1 MPVPAF
7 ENAFQNFS
15 DQFKDWWQSFLL
27 HLPELVLA
35 LTIFAISFFLSRI
48 VFRLTSRLVKN
59 RVSQLSVAR
68 LISKTASAAVIF
80 LGLFIAL
87 NAMKLGK
94 SLNGLLAGAGISGL
108 VIGLAL
114 QGTLSNTISGIVLSL
129 RKNILV
135 GDWIETMDFKGE
147 VTQITLNYLVLRE
160 SDNNIVVIPNKTILE
175 SPMKNYSQTSKMR
188 VVLECGV
195 AYHTDL
201 EKVREITTNLISTQF
216 ENERM
221 NGTPEFYFTEFGSS
235 SINFICRFWIYGES
249 GLAKLKARSELIIE
263 LKKAFDENDIQIPF
277 PIRTLEFK
285 NKETLEPS
293 ISL

>member
-15 DQFKDWWQSFLL
+15 NQFKDWWESFLL

-35 LTIFAISFFLSRI
+35 LTIFAVSFFLSRL
-48 VFRLTSRLVKN
+48 VYRLTSRLVKN

-68 LISKTASAAVIF
+68 LISKTASAAIIF
-80 LGLFIAL
+80 LGLFMAL

-108 VIGLAL
+108 IIGLAL

-129 RKNILV
+129 RKNIRV
-135 GDWIETMDFKGE
+135 GDWIETNDFKGE
-147 VTQITLNYLVLRE
+147 VMQITLNYLVLKE

-195 AYHTDL
+195 AYDSDLKKVRKITTDL
-201 EKVREITTNLISTQF
+201 IANQF
-216 ENERM
+216 KNERISDS
-221 NGTPEFYFTEFGSS
+221 PEFYFTEFDNS
-235 SINFICRFWIYGES
+235 SINFMCRFWIFGES
-249 GLAKLKARSELIIE
+249 GLAKLKARSQLIME
-263 LKKAFDENDIQIPF
+263 LKKAFDEHDIQIPF

-285 NKETLEPS
+285 NQEILEPA
-293 ISL
+293 ISV